1 MLFDCG
7 KDHTLVVINGELYAC
22 GNNKY
27 GQLGFNVSFD
37 VKTFT
42 KVPYSFDESGI
53 KSVKCGDGFSLVL
66 TNSGNLY
73 ACGYNDFKDHI
84 HRLKYY
90 DETSSEDYDYYYEWN
105 YNNGSYNDY
114 EEHYCDDICLHTF
127 VQLSNLNDI
136 SFIDCH
142 GGYIIATSSNKIYHL
157 GKYLMT
163 TTPNQIY
170 ESSIPTE
177 VECDLDYIYS
187 INCGQYFCIILDDSG
202 LYKYE
207 YYHDKKCERMQ
218 FSEYHLI
225 KDVHCTFYTHSI
237 IISLKN
243 SKILYI
249 DLNKNNNPDEIIDN
263 IIDPYIFPNYP
274 YICIFD
280 KQLPISKIYEYY
292 SIHNIIKEISYQIT
306 NIKYII
312 GSKESNNMF
321 LITDD
326 HKVYCKGHGSNLGIN
341 DMSCPSFQLH
351 DFLTNANLDILC
363 TKFLKTKSANKI

>member
-136 SFIDCH
+136 SLDNLNDKNEIILKPGCKIIIPSGIKVNFNDGNPRVLIAFNKSGIASKLGLDVLACVIDQDYQGEIH
-142 GGYIIATSSNKIYHL
+142 VNFTNTTKKIVKIKPNEKIIQCIML
-157 GKYLMT
+157 
-163 TTPNQIY
+163 PVFY
-170 ESSIPTE
+170 ESIEE
-177 VECDLDYIYS
+177 VPIEKLYS
-187 INCGQYFCIILDDSG
+187 EVTIRGEGGFGSTG
-202 LYKYE
+202 
-207 YYHDKKCERMQ
+207 
-218 FSEYHLI
+218 
-225 KDVHCTFYTHSI
+225 TH
-237 IISLKN
+237 
-243 SKILYI
+243 
-249 DLNKNNNPDEIIDN
+249 
-263 IIDPYIFPNYP
+263 
-274 YICIFD
+274 
-280 KQLPISKIYEYY
+280 
-292 SIHNIIKEISYQIT
+292 
-306 NIKYII
+306 
-312 GSKESNNMF
+312 
-321 LITDD
+321 
-326 HKVYCKGHGSNLGIN
+326 
-341 DMSCPSFQLH
+341 
-351 DFLTNANLDILC
+351 
-363 TKFLKTKSANKI
+363 